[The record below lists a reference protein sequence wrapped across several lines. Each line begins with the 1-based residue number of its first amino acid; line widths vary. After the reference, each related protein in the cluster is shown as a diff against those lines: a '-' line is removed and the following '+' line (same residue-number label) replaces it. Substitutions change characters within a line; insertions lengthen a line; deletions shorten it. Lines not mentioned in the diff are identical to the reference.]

1 MRAILAGLFVLFLLP
16 AAAPDTEAAC
26 VCRCVDGKIQ
36 PVCDRGSDLRPR
48 CTKKFCPV
56 PPPSAKPVAPK
67 ILPPVGTKSCAM
79 RQVMDPKTRRYA
91 WQRVCE

>member
-1 MRAILAGLFVLFLLP
+1 MRATLVVLLFLF
-16 AAAPDTEAAC
+16 AADAEAAC

-36 PVCDRGSDLRPR
+36 PICDRGTDLRPR

-67 ILPPVGTKSCAM
+67 IVPPFGTKSCAM
-79 RQVMDPKTRRYA
+79 KQVLTPDTRRYQ
-91 WQRVCE
+91 WQRICE